1 MNKIMKRIQHSKKIG
16 LLSALA
22 AGVLLIS
29 SGCTKKFD
37 DINTNKNS
45 IATVTPAVIPFL
57 FSHALD
63 IATVNQ
69 GNYQVAQ
76 NLFADQYAQYFACE
90 ATYFGSDRLVIN
102 QNWVGANFNPY
113 YTDVLP
119 QLQTIFA
126 NTDSASAEHA
136 MAEVVWVLTFMKATD
151 YWGPI
156 PYFQAGSVEPS
167 VPYDPQ
173 DKIYADFFSRL
184 DQAIAILTPLAGSN
198 AYGTYDLIYQ
208 GDVSHWIKF
217 ANSLRLR
224 LALRVSK
231 VDPTTGQSE
240 AEKSVAAGVMTASP
254 GDDAFIERSSTG
266 GDINGLST
274 MSDWN
279 EFRMSATMA
288 SVLKGYQDPRIAQF
302 FLPTVN
308 SKNPSFASTADS
320 AHLALFANYMGLR
333 NGLAVAQ
340 QTLTQNLAAAN
351 SHQGQRWAS
360 TNVTVG
366 VTVVGEA
373 SYTNTPQNV
382 METAECYVLR
392 AEGALNGWN
401 MGGTAQSLYE
411 SGITNSMTQWGIT
424 GVPVTNYIASTKTPI
439 PSGAYSGNGVDTA
452 VSNVPI
458 AWSSDPAMEIKQIM
472 TQKWLGL
479 FPDGM
484 EAWADYRRSH
494 VLPLYPVANSD
505 NPLITNTSTQWLRR
519 IPFLL
524 SEKQT
529 NGAAVTAAVPL
540 LGGGPDNEMTPLWWD
555 KN

>member
-1 MNKIMKRIQHSKKIG
+1 MKRIQNNIFS
-16 LLSALA
+16 LLTAFA
-22 AGVLLIS
+22 AGILVFGT
-29 SGCTKKFD
+29 GCTKNYA
-37 DINTNKNS
+37 DINTNKNA

-57 FSHALD
+57 FSHAED

-69 GNYQVAQ
+69 ANYQVAQ
-76 NLFADQYAQYFACE
+76 NLFADQYCQYFACE

-102 QNWVGANFNPY
+102 QSWVGANFNPY

-126 NTDSASAEHA
+126 NTDSTTAEHA
-136 MAEVVWVLTFMKATD
+136 MAEVVWVLAFMKATD

-156 PYFQAGSVEPS
+156 PYFQAGSVEAS

-184 DQAIAILTPLAGSN
+184 DAAIAVLTPLAGTN
-198 AYGTYDLIYQ
+198 AYGSYDLFYK
-208 GDVSHWIKF
+208 GDVTSWIKF

-231 VDPTTGQSE
+231 VDPATAQKE
-240 AEKSVAAGVMTASP
+240 AEASVAAGVMTTSP
-254 GDDAFIERSSTG
+254 GDDCFVERSSVG

-288 SVLKGYQDPRIAQF
+288 SVLKGYQDPRINQY

-308 SKNPSFASTADS
+308 SGDPTFGV
-320 AHLALFANYMGLR
+320 FANYSGIR

-340 QTLTQNLAAAN
+340 QTLPQNLAVAN

-360 TNVTVG
+360 TNVVVG
-366 VTVVGEA
+366 GTVVGEA

-382 METAECYVLR
+382 METAESYFLR
-392 AEGALNGWN
+392 AEGALYGWN
-401 MGGTAQSLYE
+401 MGGSAQSLYE
-411 SGITNSMTQWGIT
+411 AGIAQSMNQWGVSSAT
-424 GVPVTNYIASTKTPI
+424 AATYTTSTATPI

-458 AWSSDPAMEIKQIM
+458 AWSSDPTMEMKQIM
-472 TQKWLGL
+472 TQKWLAL

-484 EAWADYRRSH
+484 EAWADWRRNP
-494 VLPLYPVANSD
+494 VMPLYAVVNSD
-505 NPLITNTSTQWLRR
+505 NPLIPNPSIAHLRR
-519 IPFLL
+519 IPFLT

-529 NGAAVTAAVPL
+529 NAAAVQAAVQL
-540 LGGGPDNEMTPLWWD
+540 LTPAVDNELTPLWWD

>member
-1 MNKIMKRIQHSKKIG
+1 MKSNNKFFYLRFYG
-16 LLSALA
+16 ALVLTLVLFLL
-22 AGVLLIS
+22 
-29 SGCTKKFD
+29 GCTKSFD
-37 DINTNKNS
+37 SVNTDKNS
-45 IATVTPAVIPFL
+45 IATVGAATLPFL
-57 FSHALD
+57 FSHAED
-63 IATVNQ
+63 VATVNQ
-69 GNYQVAQ
+69 ANYQIAQ

-102 QNWVGANFNPY
+102 QAWVGANFNPY

-126 NTDSASAEHA
+126 NTDSMSAEHA
-136 MAEVVWVLTFMKATD
+136 MAEVVWVLAFMKATD

-156 PYFQAGSVEPS
+156 PYFHAGEAAIS
-167 VPYDPQ
+167 VPYDSQ
-173 DKIYADFFSRL
+173 DKIYADFFNRL
-184 DQAIAILTPLAGSN
+184 DGAIAVLTPLAGSN
-198 AYGTYDLIYQ
+198 AYGSYDLIYG

-231 VDPTTGQSE
+231 VDPATGQKE
-240 AEKSVAAGVMTASP
+240 AEASVAAGPMINSP
-254 GDDAFIERSSTG
+254 GDDAFIERSSKG

-279 EFRMSATMA
+279 EFRMSATMS
-288 SVLKGYQDPRIAQF
+288 SVLRGYQDPRISQYF
-302 FLPTVN
+302 QPTVN
-308 SKNPSFASTADS
+308 SGNPTPGI
-320 AHLALFANYMGLR
+320 FANYQGLR

-340 QTLTQNLAAAN
+340 LTLPQNLAAAN
-351 SHQGQRWAS
+351 SHQGPRWSS

-366 VTVVGEA
+366 GVVVGEA

-382 METAECYVLR
+382 METAESYFLR
-392 AEGALNGWN
+392 AEGALLGWN
-401 MGGTAQSLYE
+401 MQGTAQQLYE
-411 SGITNSMTQWGIT
+411 AGITNSMAQWGIT
-424 GVPVTNYIASTKTPI
+424 GPSVAAYIKSMNTPI
-439 PSGAYSGNGVDTA
+439 APGDYLNSPA
-452 VSNVPI
+452 VSKVPI
-458 AWSSDPAMEIKQIM
+458 AWSSDPAMQLQQIM
-472 TQKWLGL
+472 TQKWLAL

-505 NPLITNTSTQWLRR
+505 NPLITNTATQWLRR

-529 NGAAVTAAVPL
+529 NSAAVQAAVPL
-540 LGGGPDNEMTPLWWD
+540 LNGPDTEMTPLWWD

>member
-1 MNKIMKRIQHSKKIG
+1 MNMKRIHNKKNIG

-22 AGVLLIS
+22 AGILLVS
-29 SGCTKKFD
+29 SGCTKKYEQ
-37 DINTNKNS
+37 INTDKNS

-57 FSHALD
+57 FSHAED

-69 GNYQVAQ
+69 ANYQVAQ

-119 QLQTIFA
+119 QLQTIFT
-126 NTDSASAEHA
+126 NTDSTSAEHA

-231 VDPTTGQSE
+231 VDPATAQTE
-240 AEKSVAAGVMTASP
+240 AEKSVAAGVMTTSP

-279 EFRMSATMA
+279 EFRMSATMS
-288 SVLKGYQDPRIAQF
+288 SVLKGYQDPRISQY

-308 SKNPSFASTADS
+308 SGDPTFGI
-320 AHLALFANYMGLR
+320 FANYQGLR
-333 NGLAVAQ
+333 NGLSVAQ
-340 QTLTQNLAAAN
+340 QTIPQNLAVAN
-351 SHQGQRWAS
+351 SHQGQRWSS
-360 TNVTVG
+360 TNVVVG
-366 VTVVGEA
+366 GTVVGEA

-382 METAECYVLR
+382 METAESYFLR
-392 AEGALNGWN
+392 AEGALYGWN
-401 MGGTAQSLYE
+401 MGGSAQSLYE
-411 SGITNSMTQWGIT
+411 AGITQSMAQWGIT
-424 GVPVTNYIASTKTPI
+424 GAAVTSYITSTATPI
-439 PSGAYSGNGVDTA
+439 PSHAYSGNGVDTA

-458 AWSSDPAMEIKQIM
+458 AWSADPAMEIKQIM

-484 EAWADYRRSH
+484 EAWADWRRNPAM
-494 VLPLYPVANSD
+494 PLYAAVNSD
-505 NPLITNTSTQWLRR
+505 NPLIPNPSIQHLRR
-519 IPFLL
+519 IPFLT
-524 SEKQT
+524 SEKET
-529 NGAAVTAAVPL
+529 NAAAVTAAVQL
-540 LGGGPDNEMTPLWWD
+540 LSTKTDNEITPLWWD
-555 KN
+555 TNP

>member
-1 MNKIMKRIQHSKKIG
+1 MTNMNRINQ
-16 LLSALA
+16 LLNTRLL
-22 AGVLLIS
+22 GVLLGS
-29 SGCTKKFD
+29 ALLFSLSCTKKFD
-37 DINTNKNS
+37 TIDTDKNS
-45 IATVTPAVIPFL
+45 IATVTPATLPFL
-57 FSHALD
+57 FSHAED

-69 GNYQVAQ
+69 GNYQIAQ

-90 ATYFGSDRLVIN
+90 ATYFKSDRYFLD
-102 QNWVGANFNPY
+102 QAWVGANFNPY

-119 QLQTIFA
+119 QLQTIFT

-136 MAEVVWVLTFMKATD
+136 MAEVVWVLAFMKATD

-156 PYFQAGSVEPS
+156 PYFKAGTVDTT
-167 VPYDPQ
+167 VAYDSQ
-173 DKIYADFFSRL
+173 DKIYADFFHRL
-184 DQAIAILTPLAGSN
+184 DGAVAVLTPLAGSN
-198 AYGTYDLIYQ
+198 AYGTYDLIYG

-231 VDPTTGQSE
+231 VDPATAQSE
-240 AEKSVAAGVMTASP
+240 AEASVAAGVMTASP
-254 GDDAFIERSSTG
+254 DDDAFIQRSTVG

-302 FLPTVN
+302 FLPTAN
-308 SKNPSFASTADS
+308 SGDPTPGV
-320 AHLALFANYMGLR
+320 FANYAGLR
-333 NGLAVAQ
+333 NGLSVAQ
-340 QTLTQNLAAAN
+340 QTLAPNLAAAN
-351 SHQGQRWAS
+351 SHQGQRWSS
-360 TNVTVG
+360 TNV
-366 VTVVGEA
+366 VVGTTIVGEG

-382 METAECYVLR
+382 LETAEAYFLR
-392 AEGALNGWN
+392 AEGALLGWN
-401 MGGTAQSLYE
+401 MGGTPQQLYE
-411 SGITNSMTQWGIT
+411 AGITNSMAQWGVT
-424 GVPVTNYIASTKTPI
+424 GTAVTDYIASTNTPI
-439 PSGAYSGNGVDTA
+439 PPGDYLNSPA

-458 AWSSDPAMEIKQIM
+458 KWSADPAMELQQIM

-479 FPDGM
+479 YPDGM

-494 VLPLYPVANSD
+494 VMALYPVVNLDPTS
-505 NPLITNTSTQWLRR
+505 LITNTATQWLRR

-524 SEKQT
+524 SEEET
-529 NGAAVTAAVPL
+529 NAKAVQDAIPL
-540 LGGGPDNEMTPLWWD
+540 LNGPDNELTPLWWD

>member
-1 MNKIMKRIQHSKKIG
+1 MNMKRIQNRKKIG

-22 AGVLLIS
+22 TGILLVS
-29 SGCTKKFD
+29 SGCTKKFAQ
-37 DINTNKNS
+37 INTDKNS

-57 FSHALD
+57 FSHAED
-63 IATVNQ
+63 YGTVY
-69 GNYQVAQ
+69 GYNYQVAQ

-156 PYFQAGSVEPS
+156 PYFQAGSIEPS

-184 DQAIAILTPLAGSN
+184 DQAIDVLTPLAGSN

-231 VDPTTGQSE
+231 VDPATAQTE
-240 AEKSVAAGVMTASP
+240 AEKSVAAGVMTTSP
-254 GDDAFIERSSTG
+254 GDDAFVERSSVG

-279 EFRMSATMA
+279 EFRMSATMS
-288 SVLKGYQDPRIAQF
+288 SVLKGYQDPRISQY

-308 SKNPSFASTADS
+308 SGDPTFGV
-320 AHLALFANYMGLR
+320 FANYQGLR
-333 NGLAVAQ
+333 NGLSVAQ
-340 QTLTQNLAAAN
+340 QTLPQNLAAAN
-351 SHQGQRWAS
+351 SHQGQSWAS

-366 VTVVGEA
+366 GVVVGEA

-382 METAECYVLR
+382 METAESYFLR
-392 AEGALNGWN
+392 AEGALYGWN
-401 MGGTAQSLYE
+401 MGGSAQSLYE
-411 SGITNSMTQWGIT
+411 AGITQSMAQWNIT
-424 GVPVTNYIASTKTPI
+424 GSGVTAYIASSATPA
-439 PSGAYSGNGVDTA
+439 PSHAYSGNGVDTA

-458 AWSSDPAMEIKQIM
+458 AWSADPAMEIKQIM
-472 TQKWLGL
+472 TQKWLAL

-484 EAWADYRRSH
+484 EAWADWRRNPAM
-494 VLPLYPVANSD
+494 PLYAAVNSD
-505 NPLITNTSTQWLRR
+505 NPLIPNPSIQHLRR
-519 IPFLL
+519 IPFLT
-524 SEKQT
+524 SEKET
-529 NGAAVTAAVPL
+529 NAAAVQAAVQL
-540 LGGGPDNEMTPLWWD
+540 LGNKTDNEISPLWWD
-555 KN
+555 TNP

>member
-1 MNKIMKRIQHSKKIG
+1 MNMKRITNIMNIR
-16 LLSALA
+16 LLSALM
-22 AGVLLIS
+22 GSLVLFSLA
-29 SGCTKKFD
+29 CTKKFST
-37 DINTNKNS
+37 INTDKNS

-57 FSHALD
+57 FSHAED

-69 GNYQVAQ
+69 ANYQIAQ
-76 NLFADQYAQYFACE
+76 NLFADQYAQYFGCE

-102 QNWVGANFNPY
+102 QAWVGANFNPY

-119 QLQTIFA
+119 QLQTIFQ
-126 NTDSASAEHA
+126 NTDSSSAEHA

-156 PYFQAGSVEPS
+156 PYFQAGTVESS

-173 DKIYADFFSRL
+173 DKIYADFFNRL
-184 DQAIAILTPLAGSN
+184 DQAIDILTPLAGSN
-198 AYGTYDLIYQ
+198 AYGTYDLIYG

-224 LALRVSK
+224 LALRVSN
-231 VDPTTGQSE
+231 VDPTTGQAE
-240 AEKSVAAGVMTASP
+240 AEKSVAAGVMTTSP
-254 GDDAFIERSSTG
+254 GDDAFIERSTVG
-266 GDINGLST
+266 NDINGLST

-288 SVLKGYQDPRIAQF
+288 SVLKGYQDPRINQY

-308 SKNPSFASTADS
+308 SGDPTFGV
-320 AHLALFANYMGLR
+320 FANYSGIR
-333 NGLAVAQ
+333 NGLTVAE
-340 QTLTQNLAAAN
+340 QTMPINLAVAN

-360 TNVTVG
+360 TNVVVG
-366 VTVVGEA
+366 GTIVGEA

-382 METAECYVLR
+382 METAESYFLR
-392 AEGALNGWN
+392 AEGALKGWN
-401 MGGTAQSLYE
+401 MGGSAQSLYE
-411 SGITNSMTQWGIT
+411 AGITNSMAQWGIT
-424 GVPVTNYIASTKTPI
+424 GAAVTSYISSPNTPVAPH
-439 PSGAYSGNGVDTA
+439 AYTEDGTDTA

-458 AWSSDPAMEIKQIM
+458 AWSSDPTMELKQIM

-494 VLPLYPVANSD
+494 VLPLYAVIHSD
-505 NPLITNTSTQWLRR
+505 NPLITNTSTQYLRR

-524 SEKQT
+524 TEKET
-529 NGAAVTAAVPL
+529 NQAAVTAAVQL
-540 LGGGPDNEMTPLWWD
+540 LSTKVDNEMTPLWWD
-555 KN
+555 TNP

>member
-1 MNKIMKRIQHSKKIG
+1 MNMKRITNIMNVR
-16 LLSALA
+16 LLSALM
-22 AGVLLIS
+22 GGLLLFS
-29 SGCTKKFD
+29 LACTKKFA

-57 FSHALD
+57 FSHAED

-102 QNWVGANFNPY
+102 QAWVGANFNPY

-119 QLQTIFA
+119 QLQTIFQ

-156 PYFQAGSVEPS
+156 PYFQAGTVETS
-167 VPYDPQ
+167 VPYDAQ
-173 DKIYADFFSRL
+173 DKIYADFFNRL

-198 AYGTYDLIYQ
+198 AYGSYDLIYG

-224 LALRVSK
+224 LALRVSN

-240 AEKSVAAGVMTASP
+240 AEKSVAAGVMTTSAGTAP
-254 GDDAFIERSSTG
+254 DDAFIERSSVG

-288 SVLKGYQDPRIAQF
+288 SVLRGYQDPRINQF
-302 FLPTVN
+302 FLPTAN
-308 SKNPSFASTADS
+308 SGNPTFGV
-320 AHLALFANYMGLR
+320 FANYSGLR
-333 NGLAVAQ
+333 NGLTVAE
-340 QTLTQNLAAAN
+340 QTMPINLAVAN

-360 TNVTVG
+360 TNVMVG
-366 VTVVGEA
+366 GTVVGEA

-382 METAECYVLR
+382 METAESYFLR
-392 AEGALNGWN
+392 AEGALKGWN
-401 MGGTAQSLYE
+401 MGGTAQALYE
-411 SGITNSMTQWGIT
+411 AGITNSMIQWGVSPTATASYIT
-424 GVPVTNYIASTKTPI
+424 STATPTA
-439 PSGAYSGNGVDTA
+439 PHAYTEDGTDTA
-452 VSNVPI
+452 VSNVPV
-458 AWSSDPAMEIKQIM
+458 AWSANPTMELKQIM

-494 VLPLYPVANSD
+494 VLPLYAVIHSD
-505 NPLITNTSTQWLRR
+505 NPLITNTSTQYLRR

-524 SEKQT
+524 TEKET
-529 NGAAVTAAVPL
+529 NQAAVTAAVQL
-540 LGGGPDNEMTPLWWD
+540 LGTKVDNEMTPLWWD
-555 KN
+555 TNP

>member
-1 MNKIMKRIQHSKKIG
+1 MNMKRINKSSNIG
-16 LLSALA
+16 LLTA
-22 AGVLLIS
+22 VLGCLTLFS
-29 SGCTKKFD
+29 VSCTKNYAD
-37 DINTNKNS
+37 TNTNKNS
-45 IATVTPAVIPFL
+45 IASVSPATLPFL
-57 FSHALD
+57 FSHAEEVG
-63 IATVNQ
+63 TVNQ

-76 NLFADQYAQYFACE
+76 NLFADQYAQYFGCE

-102 QNWVGANFNPY
+102 QAWVGANFNPY
-113 YTDVLP
+113 YTDVVP

-126 NTDSASAEHA
+126 NTDSMSAEHA
-136 MAEVVWVLTFMKATD
+136 MAEVVWVLSLMKATD

-156 PYFQAGSVEPS
+156 PYFKAGTVAPS
-167 VPYDPQ
+167 IPYDPQ

-184 DQAIAILTPLAGSN
+184 DQAIAVLTPLAGSN
-198 AYGTYDLIYQ
+198 AYGSYDLIYQ
-208 GDVSHWIKF
+208 GNVSKWIKF
-217 ANSLRLR
+217 ANALRLR

-231 VDPTTGQSE
+231 VDPVTAQKE
-240 AEKSVAAGVMTASP
+240 AEASVTAGVMTTSP
-254 GDDAFIERSSTG
+254 ADDAFVERSSVG

-288 SVLKGYQDPRIAQF
+288 SVLKGYQDPRISQY
-302 FLPTVN
+302 FLPTAN
-308 SKNPSFASTADS
+308 SGNPTPGVFADYA
-320 AHLALFANYMGLR
+320 GIR
-333 NGLAVAQ
+333 NGLTVAQ
-340 QTLTQNLAAAN
+340 QTIPQNLAAAN
-351 SHQGQRWAS
+351 SHQGQRWSS

-366 VTVVGEA
+366 GTIVGIA

-382 METAECYVLR
+382 LETAECYFNR
-392 AEGALNGWN
+392 AEGALLGWN

-411 SGITNSMTQWGIT
+411 AGITNSMAQWGIT
-424 GVPVTNYIASTKTPI
+424 GAPVTTYIASAATPI
-439 PSGAYSGNGVDTA
+439 APGDYLNSPA

-458 AWSSDPAMEIKQIM
+458 AWVPANPAMELKQIM

-524 SEKQT
+524 SETQS
-529 NGAAVTAAVPL
+529 NGAAVTAAVSL
-540 LGGGPDNEMTPLWWD
+540 LGGPDNEMTPLWWD

>member
-1 MNKIMKRIQHSKKIG
+1 MKRINKIKTIG
-16 LLSALA
+16 LFNTLV
-22 AGVLLIS
+22 AGTLLLGV
-29 SGCTKKFD
+29 GCTKNYTD
-37 DINTNKNS
+37 VNTDKNK

-57 FSHALD
+57 FTHAED
-63 IATVNQ
+63 VGTVNA

-76 NLFADQYAQYFACE
+76 NLFADQYCQYFACE

-156 PYFQAGSVEPS
+156 PYFSAGSVATS

-173 DKIYADFFSRL
+173 DKIYADFFNRL
-184 DQAIAILTPLAGSN
+184 DQAIAVLTPLAGTN
-198 AYGTYDLIYQ
+198 AYGTYDLFYK
-208 GDVSHWIKF
+208 GDVTSWIKF

-224 LALRVSK
+224 LALRVSN
-231 VDPTTGQSE
+231 VDPATAKKE
-240 AEKSVAAGVMTASP
+240 AEASVAAGVMTTSP
-254 GDDAFIERSSTG
+254 ADDCFVTRSSTG

-288 SVLKGYQDPRIAQF
+288 SVLKGYQDPRISQY
-302 FLPTVN
+302 FLPTAN
-308 SKNPSFASTADS
+308 SGNPTFGI
-320 AHLALFANYMGLR
+320 FANYQGLR
-333 NGLAVAQ
+333 NGLSVAQ
-340 QTLTQNLAAAN
+340 QTMSQNLATAN
-351 SHQGQRWAS
+351 SHQGQRWSS

-366 VTVVGEA
+366 GTVVGEA
-373 SYTNTPQNV
+373 SYTSTPQNV
-382 METAECYVLR
+382 MESAECYFLR
-392 AEGALNGWN
+392 AEGALKGWN
-401 MGGTAQSLYE
+401 MGGSAQSLYE
-411 SGITNSMTQWGIT
+411 AGITQSMAQWGIT
-424 GVPVTNYIASTKTPI
+424 NTAAVTAYITSTNTPT
-439 PSGAYSGNGVDTA
+439 PSGAYPGPTGQDTA
-452 VSNVPI
+452 VSNVPV
-458 AWSSDPAMEIKQIM
+458 AWSNDPVMEAKQIA
-472 TQKWLGL
+472 TQKWLAL

-484 EAWADYRRSH
+484 EAWADWRRNPIM
-494 VLPLYPVANSD
+494 PLYSVVNSD
-505 NPLITNTSTQWLRR
+505 NPLIPDPTKAHLRR
-519 IPFLL
+519 IPFLT

-529 NGAAVTAAVPL
+529 NASGVATGVQAL
-540 LGGGPDNEMTPLWWD
+540 GGPDNEMTPLWWD

>member
-1 MNKIMKRIQHSKKIG
+1 MKKIMKRIQHSKKIG

-22 AGVLLIS
+22 AGILLVS
-29 SGCTKKFD
+29 SGCTKKYEQ
-37 DINTNKNS
+37 INTDKNS

-57 FSHALD
+57 FSHAED

-198 AYGTYDLIYQ
+198 AYGSYDLIYQ
-208 GDVSHWIKF
+208 GDVTHWIKF

-231 VDPTTGQSE
+231 VDPATAQSE
-240 AEKSVAAGVMTASP
+240 AEKSVAAGVMTTSP

-288 SVLKGYQDPRIAQF
+288 SVLKGYKDPRISQF
-302 FLPTVN
+302 FLPTAN
-308 SKNPSFASTADS
+308 SKDPTFGT
-320 AHLALFANYMGLR
+320 FANYQGLR
-333 NGLAVAQ
+333 NGLSVAQ

-351 SHQGQRWAS
+351 SHQGQRWSS
-360 TNVTVG
+360 TNVLVG
-366 VTVVGEA
+366 GTVVGEA
-373 SYTNTPQNV
+373 SYTSTPQNV
-382 METAECYVLR
+382 METAECYFLR
-392 AEGALNGWN
+392 AEGALYGWN
-401 MGGTAQSLYE
+401 MGDQAKNLYE
-411 SGITNSMTQWGIT
+411 AGITNSMAQWGIT
-424 GVPVTNYIASTKTPI
+424 GTAVTNYIASTATPI
-439 PSGAYSGNGVDTA
+439 PSGAYAGPNGQDTA

-458 AWSSDPAMEIKQIM
+458 AWSASPAMQIKQIM

-479 FPDGM
+479 YPDGL
-484 EAWADYRRSH
+484 EAWADWRRNPAM
-494 VLPLYPVANSD
+494 PLYAAVNSD
-505 NPLITNTSTQWLRR
+505 NPLIPNPSIQHLRR
-519 IPFLL
+519 IPFLT
-524 SEKQT
+524 SEKST
-529 NGAAVTAAVPL
+529 NAAAVQAAIQL
-540 LGGGPDNEMTPLWWD
+540 LSTKTDNEITPLWWD
-555 KN
+555 TNP

>member
-1 MNKIMKRIQHSKKIG
+1 LNIR
-16 LLSALA
+16 LLTALL
-22 AGVLLIS
+22 GSLVLFSLA
-29 SGCTKKFD
+29 CTKKFPE
-37 DINTNKNS
+37 INTDKNS
-45 IATVTPAVIPFL
+45 IATVTPAVIPLL
-57 FSHALD
+57 FAHAED

-69 GNYQVAQ
+69 ANYQIAQ
-76 NLFADQYAQYFACE
+76 NLFADQYAQYFGCE

-102 QNWVGANFNPY
+102 QAWVGANFNPY

-126 NTDSASAEHA
+126 NTDSLSAEHA
-136 MAEVVWVLTFMKATD
+136 MAEVVWVLAFMKATD

-156 PYFQAGSVEPS
+156 PYFKAGIVADS

-184 DQAIAILTPLAGSN
+184 DGAIAVLTPLAGTN
-198 AYGTYDLIYQ
+198 AYGTNDLIYQ

-217 ANSLRLR
+217 ANTLRLR
-224 LALRVSK
+224 LALRVSNI
-231 VDPTTGQSE
+231 DPTTAQTE
-240 AEKSVAAGVMTASP
+240 AEASVTAGVMTTSP
-254 GDDAFIERSSTG
+254 GDDGFIERSSVG

-288 SVLKGYQDPRIAQF
+288 SVLKGYQDPRINQY

-308 SKNPSFASTADS
+308 SGDPTFGV
-320 AHLALFANYMGLR
+320 FANYTGIR
-333 NGLAVAQ
+333 NGLTVAE
-340 QTLTQNLAAAN
+340 QTLPQNLAVAN

-360 TNVTVG
+360 TNVIVG
-366 VTVVGEA
+366 GTVVGEA

-382 METAECYVLR
+382 IETAEAYFLR
-392 AEGALNGWN
+392 AEGALKGWN
-401 MGGTAQSLYE
+401 MGGSAQSLYQA
-411 SGITNSMTQWGIT
+411 GITNSFAQWGVNAALAATYIT
-424 GVPVTNYIASTKTPI
+424 STATPI
-439 PSGAYSGNGVDTA
+439 APGAYTEDGTDTA

-458 AWSSDPAMEIKQIM
+458 AWSADPTMEIRQIM
-472 TQKWLGL
+472 TQKWLAL

-494 VLPLYPVANSD
+494 VLPLYAVIHSD

-529 NGAAVTAAVPL
+529 NGGAVAAAVSL
-540 LGGGPDNEMTPLWWD
+540 LGNGKPDNELTPLWWD
-555 KN
+555 TNP

>member
-1 MNKIMKRIQHSKKIG
+1 MNKNMKRIQHSKKIG

-22 AGVLLIS
+22 AGILLIS
-29 SGCTKKFD
+29 SGCTKKFE

-69 GNYQVAQ
+69 GNYQIAQ

-126 NTDSASAEHA
+126 NTDSATAEHA

-156 PYFQAGSVEPS
+156 PYFQAGTVETS

-184 DQAIAILTPLAGSN
+184 DQAIDVLTPLAGTN
-198 AYGTYDLIYQ
+198 AYGSYDLIYQ

-231 VDPTTGQSE
+231 VEPSVGQAE
-240 AEKSVAAGVMTASP
+240 AEKSVAAGVMTTSP
-254 GDDAFIERSSTG
+254 GDDAFIERSSVG

-288 SVLKGYQDPRIAQF
+288 SVLKGYQDPRISQY
-302 FLPTVN
+302 FLPTAN
-308 SKNPSFASTADS
+308 SKNPTFGI
-320 AHLALFANYMGLR
+320 FANYMGLR
-333 NGLAVAQ
+333 NGLSVAQ

-351 SHQGQRWAS
+351 SHQGQRWSS
-360 TNVTVG
+360 TNVLVG
-366 VTVVGEA
+366 GTVVGEA

-382 METAECYVLR
+382 METAECYFLR
-392 AEGALNGWN
+392 AEGALYGWN

-411 SGITNSMTQWGIT
+411 SGITQSMAQWGIT
-424 GVPVTNYIASTKTPI
+424 GAPVTTYIASTKTPI

-458 AWSSDPAMEIKQIM
+458 AWSADPAMEIKQIM

-479 FPDGM
+479 YPDGM
-484 EAWADYRRSH
+484 EAWADWRRNPAM
-494 VLPLYPVANSD
+494 PLYAAVNSD
-505 NPLITNTSTQWLRR
+505 NPLIPNPSIQHLRR
-519 IPFLL
+519 IPFLNT
-524 SEKQT
+524 EKQT
-529 NGAAVTAAVPL
+529 NAAAVQAAVQL
-540 LGGGPDNEMTPLWWD
+540 LGNKTDNEISPLWWD
-555 KN
+555 MNP

>member
-1 MNKIMKRIQHSKKIG
+1 MNMSQINQ
-16 LLSALA
+16 LLNNRLQTILLASAL
-22 AGVLLIS
+22 LFSLS
-29 SGCTKKFD
+29 CTKKFTQID
-37 DINTNKNS
+37 TDKNS
-45 IATVTPAVIPFL
+45 IATVTPATIPFL
-57 FSHALD
+57 FSHAED

-69 GNYQVAQ
+69 ANYQVAQ
-76 NLFADQYAQYFACE
+76 NLFADQYAQYFGCE

-102 QNWVGANFNPY
+102 QAWVGANFNPY

-119 QLQTIFA
+119 QIQSIWA
-126 NTDSASAEHA
+126 NTDSLSAEHA
-136 MAEVVWVLTFMKATD
+136 MAEIVWVLAFQKATD

-156 PYFQAGSVEPS
+156 PYFSAGTVAQS
-167 VPYDPQ
+167 VPYDSQ
-173 DKIYADFFSRL
+173 DKIYYDFFNRL
-184 DQAIAILTPLAGSN
+184 DAAVAVLTPFAGTN
-198 AYGTYDLIYQ
+198 AYGSYDLIFG
-208 GDVSHWIKF
+208 GDVNHWIKF
-217 ANSLRLR
+217 ANTLRLR
-224 LALRVSK
+224 CALRISK
-231 VDPTTGQSE
+231 VDPTRAQAE
-240 AEKSVAAGVMTASP
+240 AEAAVAAGVMTTSP
-254 GDDAFIERSSTG
+254 KDDAFIERSSVG

-288 SVLKGYQDPRIAQF
+288 SVLKGYQDPRIVDY

-308 SKNPSFASTADS
+308 SGNPTPGI
-320 AHLALFANYMGLR
+320 FANYSGVR
-333 NGLAVAQ
+333 NGLTVAQ
-340 QTLTQNLAAAN
+340 QTLAPNLAVAN

-360 TNVTVG
+360 TNV
-366 VTVVGEA
+366 VVGGTIVGIA
-373 SYTNTPQNV
+373 TYTNTPQNV
-382 METAECYVLR
+382 IESAEAYFLR
-392 AEGALNGWN
+392 AEGAMLGWN
-401 MGGTAQSLYE
+401 MGGQTPQQLYE
-411 SGITNSMTQWGIT
+411 AGITASMNQWGIT
-424 GVPVTNYIASTKTPI
+424 DATVINNYITSTNTPI
-439 PSGAYSGNGVDTA
+439 APGDGLNSPA

-458 AWSSDPAMEIKQIM
+458 KWSAVPAMEMEQIM